1 MLLGVVFGLGSA
13 ILASASYLCSRVFTQ
28 RWPGSVLSLLALGHI
43 IMGIFSAVLIVFFWP
58 AHLPMTPW
66 YRNLIFSVVCYFAGQ
81 ASLMM
86 ALHNATASRVSPL
99 LGLKILM
106 LALIGISFMG
116 QNFSPLQWAAI
127 MLSLLAAGMLSAT
140 GEKLPFSSMCWIL
153 LSCFVFCF
161 SDINIRLLME
171 HFSYLGLWPSSIVS
185 VCLSYILCGII
196 GLAILPVIRR
206 PAGAM
211 WGMAAPFAVS
221 WFGSM
226 LLLFACF
233 MLIGVVYGN
242 IVQSTRGIISIMMGP
257 VLAATGFEH
266 IETHVPRRVFFQRL
280 AAGLLM
286 TAAIAMYQLDKR

>member
-1 MLLGVVFGLGSA
+1 MLLGIVFGLGSA
-13 ILASASYLCSRVFTQ
+13 LLASASYLCSRIFTA
-28 RWPGSVLSLLALGHI
+28 RWPGSVLSLLALAHI

-58 AHLPMTPW
+58 RYLPMTPW
-66 YRNLIFSVVCYFAGQ
+66 YHNLIFSVVSYFAGQ

-86 ALHNATASRVSPL
+86 ALHNAAASRVSPL

-106 LALIGISFMG
+106 LAVIGIAFMG

-127 MLSLLAAGMLSAT
+127 MLSLLAAAMLSAT

-153 LSCFVFCF
+153 LSCFVFCL

-171 HFSYLGLWPSSIVS
+171 HFSYLGLLRSSIVS
-185 VCLSYILCGII
+185 VCFCYIFCGII

-242 IVQSTRGIISIMMGP
+242 IVQSTRGIISIMLGP

-266 IETHVPRRVFFQRL
+266 IETHVPRRIFFQRL

-286 TAAIAMYQLDKR
+286 TAAIAMYQLGKR